1 MLVFFQVFFA
11 VPLLFSAVRWCRIP
25 LMIFPDFYQL
35 PVFFWQL
42 VERNLLAWF
51 PFSHSGMSVMS
62 VIVPEISEALLP
74 LPQ

>member
-1 MLVFFQVFFA
+1 
-11 VPLLFSAVRWCRIP
+11 
-25 LMIFPDFYQL
+25 MIFPDFYQL

-51 PFSHSGMSVMS
+51 PFSHSRMSVMS
-62 VIVPEISEALLP
+62 VIVPEISEALFP